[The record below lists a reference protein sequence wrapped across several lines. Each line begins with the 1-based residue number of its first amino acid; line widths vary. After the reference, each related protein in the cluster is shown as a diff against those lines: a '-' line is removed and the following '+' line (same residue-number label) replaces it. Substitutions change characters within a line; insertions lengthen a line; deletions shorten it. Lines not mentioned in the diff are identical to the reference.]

1 MLEILPLS
9 EHDLDEQQE
18 QPSVVEHVDGLLP
31 EEADEADAEELEA
44 EHDGSAEFEFYAKAI
59 TPLVAVLGE
68 VL

>member
-1 MLEILPLS
+1 MLEILPLA

-31 EEADEADAEELEA
+31 EEADEADAEQLEA
-44 EHDGSAEFEFYAKAI
+44 EHDGGGKFEFDAEAI
-59 TPLVAVLGE
+59 ASLVAILRE

>member
-1 MLEILPLS
+1 MLEILPLT

-31 EEADEADAEELEA
+31 EEADEADAQELEA
-44 EHDGSAEFEFYAKAI
+44 EHDGCGKFEFDAEAI
-59 TPLVAVLGE
+59 TPLVAVLRE